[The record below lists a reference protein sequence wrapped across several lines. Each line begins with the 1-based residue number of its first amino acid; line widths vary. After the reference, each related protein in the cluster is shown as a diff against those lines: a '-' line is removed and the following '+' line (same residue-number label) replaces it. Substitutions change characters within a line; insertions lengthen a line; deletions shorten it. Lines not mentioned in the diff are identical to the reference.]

1 MKKIIYLGVFVV
13 SALLMISCEKD
24 EIGGTATENVAGEWK
39 VTATEVDA
47 NRKEVKRLSNI
58 LIATYNSAANSATE
72 IWVDNN
78 NKLLKFKVKAKADM
92 NTLTFSVANGANAY
106 GGEQTTLK
114 DGEILMGQATT
125 PSGIRPIVSS
135 VMFHSATIRERNIN
149 FRAIAVRV
157 LLLMNNYPKLS
168 GEELPES
175 FLSCRDYSNK
185 FSRQV

>member
-114 DGEILMGQATT
+114 DGEILMVQATT
-125 PSGIRPIVSS
+125 PSGMPADSIICYVSFS
-135 VMFHSATIRERNIN
+135 DNPGKE
-149 FRAIAVRV
+149 
-157 LLLMNNYPKLS
+157 YKLS
-168 GEELPES
+168 GYRRTGFAADE
-175 FLSCRDYSNK
+175 
-185 FSRQV
+185 